1 MPPALQIP
9 EAEALDKPIAL
20 ASYCI
25 ILKQLL
31 QAEHSFLRLF
41 IFIPFLRRNTMKN
54 PNGYGSVINLGKGRR
69 RPWAARVTTGLV
81 YDEKK
86 DKLIQRYKYIG
97 YADTRKEAHQILGRI

>member
-1 MPPALQIP
+1 
-9 EAEALDKPIAL
+9 
-20 ASYCI
+20 
-25 ILKQLL
+25 
-31 QAEHSFLRLF
+31 
-41 IFIPFLRRNTMKN
+41 MKN

-97 YADTRKEAHQILGRI
+97 YADTRKEAHQILAEYNA